1 MNNNLLCP
9 HPLVKQTGAAFV
21 AKENKDVAPDLV
33 ERLRDDRE
41 H

>member
-1 MNNNLLCP
+1 M
-9 HPLVKQTGAAFV
+9 KQTGAAFV